1 MNFISQILEE
11 KRRSSTCAL
20 VPFITAGYPNMT
32 MTLEAL
38 CALDKQGAD
47 VIELGIPYADALAD
61 GPIIQK
67 SSQVALDQGVNID
80 QVISLLDKVQYQIK
94 APIVIFTYY
103 NPILVK
109 GIDQFIEEI
118 AMKGVKGL
126 IVPDLPIE
134 ETDYLI
140 YLCDKY
146 DVELILFIAPTSSRD
161 RIKNILQRAPGC
173 IYLVSS
179 TGVTGVR
186 YNVNNEIGSL
196 STYIKSNTS
205 KLIMLGFGISSPDH
219 VLKVSSWNI
228 DAIVVGS
235 AFVRIMSKDT
245 EPSCIIK
252 SLVSFCQSMKSA
264 IRPRLR

>member
-11 KRRSSTCAL
+11 KRRNSTCAL
-20 VPFITAGYPNMT
+20 VPFITAGYPNMST
-32 MTLEAL
+32 TLEAL
-38 CALDKQGAD
+38 YALDDQGAD
-47 VIELGIPYADALAD
+47 IIELGVPYADALAD

-67 SSQVALDQGVNID
+67 SSKVALDQGVNLN
-80 QVISLLDKVQYQIK
+80 QVISLLDKVQYQLK

-109 GIDQFIEEI
+109 GINNFIEEI
-118 AMKGVKGL
+118 SIRGVKGL

-134 ETDYLI
+134 ETDYLS
-140 YLCDKY
+140 YLCGKY
-146 DVELILFIAPTSSRD
+146 SVELILFIAPTSSRD
-161 RIKNILQRAPGC
+161 RITNILQKAPGC
-173 IYLVSS
+173 VYLVSS

-186 YNVNNEIGSL
+186 HNINNQIDSL

-205 KLIMLGFGISSPDH
+205 KLIMLGFGISSPEQ

-235 AFVRIMSKDT
+235 AFVRIMSSDI
-245 EPSCIIK
+245 ENSFIIN
-252 SLVSFCQSMKSA
+252 SLVSFCKSMKSA
-264 IRPRLR
+264 IRSK